1 MSKYNFKCM
10 KCNQVNLV
18 KINILE
24 FTSKSIDDII
34 SKLICTECESEGT
47 FNRVFGSISSKV
59 WKNKEEIMQEV
70 KVEARKIAEKVRL
83 GDVSAIRE
91 VYGEEN

>member
-1 MSKYNFKCM
+1 
-10 KCNQVNLV
+10 
-18 KINILE
+18 
-24 FTSKSIDDII
+24 
-34 SKLICTECESEGT
+34 
-47 FNRVFGSISSKV
+47 
-59 WKNKEEIMQEV
+59 MQEV